1 MSIETAYNQTREQY
15 QTWVDKAVDDREVII
30 VRRQTGD
37 AAAIISA
44 DELESL
50 IETAYLLRSP
60 KNAERLLA
68 ALARA
73 RKGEVEPL
81 SVSELKRDVGFE
93 I

>member
-30 VRRQTGD
+30 VCRQTGD

-44 DELESL
+44 DELESM

-81 SVSELKRDVGFE
+81 SISELKRDVDFE

>member
-15 QTWVDKAVDDREVII
+15 QAWIDKAVDDREVII
-30 VRRQTGD
+30 VRRQAGD

-60 KNAERLLA
+60 KNAERLLT

-81 SVSELKRDVGFE
+81 SGR
-93 I
+93 